1 MGDPTF
7 ATSAAISYEEFLE
20 AYDTTHAEWVDG
32 QVLLMTP
39 VSTRHQ
45 DVADFLTALLR
56 LFVERN
62 GSGKVLSAP
71 VQMRLPRSGRE
82 PDVMFIAR
90 EKLERVRELYVQG
103 PADLVIE
110 VVSPESQTR
119 DRHDRLG
126 EYQDA
131 GVREYWIIDP
141 VRQEAE
147 FRGLG
152 KDGRYE
158 REPLREGVFHSGV
171 VPGLWLREEW
181 LWQQPLPSLWTI
193 LREWKLV

>member
-1 MGDPTF
+1 MADAAF
-7 ATSAAISYEEFLE
+7 ATSAGISYEEFLD

-32 QVLLMTP
+32 QVVPMTP
-39 VSTRHQ
+39 VATRHQ
-45 DVADFLTALLR
+45 DVTDWLTVLLR
-56 LFVERN
+56 LLVERN
-62 GSGKVLSAP
+62 ELGKVLSAP

-90 EKLERVRELYVQG
+90 EKLERVRELYVEG

-119 DRHDRLG
+119 NRRDKLR
-126 EYQDA
+126 EYEAA

-141 VRQEAE
+141 VGQEAE
-147 FRGLG
+147 FCDLG

-158 REPLREGVFHSGV
+158 RVPLREGVFHSVV
-171 VPGLWLREEW
+171 VPGLWLRVEW

>member
-1 MGDPTF
+1 MAHAAF
-7 ATSAAISYEEFLE
+7 ATSAGISYEEFLD

-32 QVLLMTP
+32 QVVPMTP
-39 VSTRHQ
+39 VATRHQ
-45 DVADFLTALLR
+45 DVADWLTALLR
-56 LFVERN
+56 LLVERN
-62 GSGKVLSAP
+62 ELGKVLSAP

-90 EKLERVRELYVQG
+90 EKLERVRELYIEG

-110 VVSPESQTR
+110 VVSPESQTPNRR
-119 DRHDRLG
+119 DKLR
-126 EYQDA
+126 EYEAA

-141 VRQEAE
+141 VGQEAE
-147 FRGLG
+147 FCDLG

-158 REPLREGVFHSGV
+158 RVPLREGVFHSVV
-171 VPGLWLREEW
+171 VPGLWLRVEW